1 MAIKLIFP
9 EHQFAMTDAHAG
21 GLKELKFVVN
31 GKSRAIS
38 IDPGTPLLYI
48 LRNELG
54 LCSPRYGCGSE
65 QCGACKVIVDG
76 KMGFAC
82 TLTAEELDG
91 CDIRTLEGLAV
102 DGSLHVL
109 QQAFLAENAAQCG
122 YCASGIIMTAALLL
136 EENQAPS
143 RSEIQQALVGN
154 LCRCGAHNRIIQAI
168 QRAAQELSIE

>member
-1 MAIKLIFP
+1 
-9 EHQFAMTDAHAG
+9 MTDADPG
-21 GLKELKFVVN
+21 GLKELKFIVN
-31 GKSRAIS
+31 GQSRVIN
-38 IDPGTPLLYI
+38 IDPSTPLLYI

-54 LCSPRYGCGSE
+54 LYSPRYGCGVE

-82 TLTAEELDG
+82 TLTAEEIDG

-109 QQAFLAENAAQCG
+109 QQAFLDENAAQCG

-143 RSEIQQALVGN
+143 RSDIQQALVGN
-154 LCRCGAHNRIIQAI
+154 LCRCGAHNRIIKAI
-168 QRAAQELSIE
+168 QRAAKELSVE

>member
-1 MAIKLIFP
+1 MA
-9 EHQFAMTDAHAG
+9 DADAG
-21 GLKELKFVVN
+21 DVKELRCSVN
-31 GKSRAIS
+31 GESRVIN

-54 LCSPRYGCGSE
+54 LFSPRYGCGTE

-82 TLTAEELDG
+82 TLTARDVDG
-91 CDIRTLEGLAV
+91 SDIRTLEGLAV

-109 QQAFLAENAAQCG
+109 QQAFLDENAAQCG

-136 EENQAPS
+136 EENQSPS
-143 RSEIQQALVGN
+143 RLEIQQALAGN
-154 LCRCGAHNRIIQAI
+154 LCRCGAHNRIINAI
-168 QRAAQELSIE
+168 QRAAQELSNE